1 MGRLAR
7 LPHDRDRGHFLPVCP
22 MEQSNFVV
30 PPKGAFGGDDRPRF
44 TGAAF
49 MKQFSSAFVAEPQ
62 LLEELQRRSTPI
74 ALGEDRVLFR
84 EGDQPTGVYIVWKG
98 TALLTRGSNGETVM
112 TVEAPAGSLLGL
124 PAVVG
129 TKTYSLTAV
138 AQEDAE
144 MSVVSC
150 EDFVDLMRAPLL
162 ITMRWRSG

>member
-1 MGRLAR
+1 
-7 LPHDRDRGHFLPVCP
+7 
-22 MEQSNFVV
+22 
-30 PPKGAFGGDDRPRF
+30 
-44 TGAAF
+44 
-49 MKQFSSAFVAEPQ
+49 MKQFSSAFVAEPL
-62 LLEELQRRSTPI
+62 LLEELERRSTPI

-84 EGDQPTGVYIVWKG
+84 EGDRPTGVYIIWKG

-144 MSVVSC
+144 KAVRCGGGPPGRGGKDWGRRRGLGPAVA
-150 EDFVDLMRAPLL
+150 D
-162 ITMRWRSG
+162 SGGGRKGPRNLPHSFPHLP